1 MLDDLMQLLSSL
13 DQSVVLP
20 GLVAA
25 IAIIAIVLALVFF
38 RWGLRLL
45 LWPFRWAVRG
55 TIAASAGVSP
65 RVYWAA
71 LAVTAFLVTKPF
83 AFALSLLISVVG
95 LLAYRIPT
103 TILGFVSSPPPGCSV
118 GSVSGMQQCVHYIL
132 EALLQLWRSYTS
144 ELTSRFSEPPDL
156 WLAILVFGISLLLA
170 WMVEQGLIRVYR
182 SEDAQSAFY
191 KVAALSL
198 SLLGAL
204 YLCVTAIV
212 AIPVFDD
219 KPDKDLEATAKLLDQ
234 QLTDLR
240 TPYEGLVTNITINNT
255 EIILPNLDVPR
266 AEIAKIW
273 TAKAAD
279 TEEPR
284 VTAGANIEVMGVRI
298 SGSDYRKYYYQQ
310 NLSRLADDIARSVS
324 AFNRSKQRMQDAVGS
339 FKDSA
344 TSFAHD
350 VTRYFVSGNEG
361 RITGKVTKRHTA
373 LLESYY
379 QFWLSAFDFNIEQC
393 RINLLK
399 GYDEIRLRYEQLTQ
413 QVARGPEAEGPE
425 VAFLSIAAPSST
437 SRGPAF
443 VTACEKIAPETD
455 DYLARRP
462 LASQDLGIFGQAT
475 RWLLNTESPP
485 LALITGL
492 LGFGFFGALAASFV
506 RRVALTQDRA
516 LPPAGWILPA
526 LISGV
531 AAATLVF
538 LAALGGLPPF
548 TQNPNSYA
556 VFLTCFIAAVF
567 SENVWEWARRRQEA
581 QLPPPKADGS
591 AGETARPAAARP
603 PAPPAAGAQVGRTP
617 AAGAQPGRT
626 PAEGSP

>member
-13 DQSVVLP
+13 DLSVVLS
-20 GLVAA
+20 GLAV
-25 IAIIAIVLALVFF
+25 IIGIIAIVLALVFF

-45 LWPFRWAVRG
+45 LWPLRWAVRG
-55 TIAASAGVSP
+55 TIAASAGVGP

-103 TILGFVSSPPPGCSV
+103 TILGFISSPPPGCSI
-118 GSVSGMQQCVHYIL
+118 SANGMQPCVHFIL
-132 EALLQLWRSYTS
+132 EALLQLWRSYAS
-144 ELTSRFSEPPDL
+144 ELASRFSDPPDL
-156 WLAILVFGISLLLA
+156 WIAILVFGISLLLA
-170 WMVEQGLIRVYR
+170 WMLEQGLTRVYR

-198 SLLGAL
+198 SLLAAL

-219 KPDKDLEATAKLLDQ
+219 KRDEHLEETAASLDQ
-234 QLTDLR
+234 QLTALR
-240 TPYEGLVTNITINNT
+240 TPYEGLVTNITINDT

-284 VTAGANIEVMGVRI
+284 VTAGASIEVMGVRI

-324 AFNRSKQRMQDAVGS
+324 AFNRSKRRMQDAVGS

-350 VTRYFVSGNEG
+350 VTRYFVAQNEG
-361 RITGKVTKRHTA
+361 RITGKVTQRHMA

-379 QFWLSAFDFNIEQC
+379 QFWLSRFDSNIEQC
-393 RINLLK
+393 RFNLLK
-399 GYDEIRLRYEQLTQ
+399 GYDEIRFRSEQLNR
-413 QVARGPEAEGPE
+413 QVARGPEADVPE
-425 VAFLSIAAPSST
+425 VAFAIAAPSST

-443 VTACEKIAPETD
+443 VTVCDEIVPETD

-475 RWLLNTESPP
+475 RWLLNTESPA

-492 LGFGFFGALAASFV
+492 LGFGFFGALAASFIRQV
-506 RRVALTQDRA
+506 SLTQGRV
-516 LPPAGWILPA
+516 LPTAGWILPA

-538 LAALGGLPPF
+538 LAAVGGIPPF
-548 TQNPNSYA
+548 TQNPNPYA

-567 SENVWEWARRRQEA
+567 SEHVWEWARRRQEVQMA
-581 QLPPPKADGS
+581 PPKADAS
-591 AGETARPAAARP
+591 AGETARPAAER
-603 PAPPAAGAQVGRTP
+603 PAAPQ
-617 AAGAQPGRT
+617 AARAQPGRT
-626 PAEGSP
+626 PAPGAQPGQTPAEGSP